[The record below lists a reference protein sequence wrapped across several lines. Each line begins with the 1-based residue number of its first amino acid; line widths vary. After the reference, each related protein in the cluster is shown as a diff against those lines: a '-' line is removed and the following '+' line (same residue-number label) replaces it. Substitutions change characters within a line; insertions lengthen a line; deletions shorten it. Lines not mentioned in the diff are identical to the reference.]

1 MHNLSKIFRPN
12 LATIRVLS
20 LGMKFIPKS
29 NTLKWRNIFSN
40 FGKFRQRMNNKM
52 FFFVENTPGTFIRN
66 KTFRMKNSWSC
77 MQEYYS
83 VDKFCFDVRVR
94 LDEVFQRTMGMKRAQ
109 NMSNQEKT
117 ALRILHRNKN
127 VDVVI
132 NDTDKNVGP
141 ACAGKND
148 VINECTRQLYKKR
161 VSNQLTQEEA
171 EQLIRKIKKRLVN
184 VVNKHMIKGFC
195 SNCRQT

>member
-1 MHNLSKIFRPN
+1 
-12 LATIRVLS
+12 
-20 LGMKFIPKS
+20 
-29 NTLKWRNIFSN
+29 
-40 FGKFRQRMNNKM
+40 M

-77 MQEYYS
+77 MQEYYN
-83 VDKFCFDVRVR
+83 VNKFCFDVRDR

-141 ACAGKND
+141 ACADKDD
-148 VINECTRQLYKKR
+148 VINECTRQLYEKR
-161 VSNQLTQEEA
+161 VYNQLTKEKA
-171 EQLIRKIKKRLVN
+171 EQLIQVIKKRLEN
-184 VVNKHMIKGFC
+184 VVNNHMTKGFC
-195 SNCRQT
+195 SKKKNNNFHFRIWTDSKYPIFISSGKF